1 MFATERGL
9 EGPAGLI
16 SLRPTDLA
24 LLRILLEA
32 EGRTVTKHQVFET
45 AWRGRAVTDDSLSQA
60 VLRLRRAFPCGR
72 GDQIV
77 QRVHGAGLRLGVPCV
92 PQTTMRSPAA
102 GSGSPASASATS
114 SLFSA
119 RELAGRR
126 NPTDAAAAVQ
136 AATRATEID
145 PDNVDLWSGLAEI
158 HALRLSIG
166 LDVPAAGGKAACAA
180 AQRALDLDPDCAKA
194 LAVRGWVFATMQ
206 GQLRQGRADL
216 ERSLRI
222 EDSYW
227 AARLV
232 YGWALVA
239 AGRTQEA
246 VAQIRLVDALNPWG
260 VWNAGMLSLY
270 LMFDGRLDEALA
282 EGRRAVDLFPHFDTA
297 HLRRSYIASVHGA
310 HDEAIAAGRAAAD
323 LSPGLPLMHTGL
335 AAALARAGQRDEALE
350 VIQRIESSTL
360 PVPRAL
366 LAPAWLALGDRERAL
381 NLLQAAA
388 SDQSPY
394 LHYALA
400 DPRLR
405 EIREDPAFER
415 LRVSGLM

>member
-1 MFATERGL
+1 ME
-9 EGPAGLI
+9 
-16 SLRPTDLA
+16 
-24 LLRILLEA
+24 ILLKA
-32 EGRTVTKHQVFET
+32 EGRTVTKHQVFEA

-92 PQTTMRSPAA
+92 PQTTMRSPVA

-119 RELAGRR
+119 RELAARR

-145 PDNVDLWSGLAEI
+145 PDNVDSWCGLADI
-158 HALRLSIG
+158 HAFRLG
-166 LDVPAAGGKAACAA
+166 LELDVPAVAGKAAYTA
-180 AQRALDLDPDCAKA
+180 AQRALDLDPDCARA
-194 LAVRGWVFATMQ
+194 LAVRGWILSTVQ
-206 GQLRQGRADL
+206 GESLKGLRDL

-227 AARLV
+227 AARLL
-232 YGWALVA
+232 YGWTLVA

-246 VAQIRLVDALNPWG
+246 VAQIRLVDGLNPWG

-270 LMFDGRLDEALA
+270 LMFDGRLHESLE
-282 EGRRAVDLFPHFDTA
+282 EGRRAVELFPHFDTA

-323 LSPGLPLMHTGL
+323 LSPSLPLMHTGL
-335 AAALARAGQRDEALE
+335 AAALARAGRRDEALE
-350 VIQRIESSTL
+350 VIQRIESSAL
-360 PVPRAL
+360 PVPRAQ
-366 LAPAWLALGDRERAL
+366 LAPAWLALGARERAL
-381 NLLQAAA
+381 ELLQAAA

-400 DPRLR
+400 DPRLMELR
-405 EIREDPAFER
+405 GDPAFER
-415 LRVSGLM
+415 FRVSRLQL